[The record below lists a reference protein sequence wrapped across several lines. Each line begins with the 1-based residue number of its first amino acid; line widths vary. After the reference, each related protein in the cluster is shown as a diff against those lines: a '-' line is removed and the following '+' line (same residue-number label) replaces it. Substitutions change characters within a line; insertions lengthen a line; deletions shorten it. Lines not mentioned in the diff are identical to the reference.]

1 MKRSPLEKFLSATL
15 VAAVLIVIANAWLAF
30 HAEQVLADS
39 EYWVAHTWEV
49 ISVLEHAVGQVKD
62 AETGA
67 RGYLITGDTNY
78 LAVHDAA
85 EAALPADL
93 AHLRALVSD
102 NPAQVVRMDELA
114 RTAEHR
120 VALIRYTIGVRQTQ
134 GQAAAFKVVSD
145 NTGLAEMDHLRR
157 LITEAQQEEHHL
169 LVDRSR
175 ASVSA
180 RREARAAVAFASSL
194 DILFIVV
201 TVWSLGYERRLRN
214 EARAAARRLEKLQAI
229 SDVGLTQLSLTAM
242 TDAMLERLCREAAID
257 AVALCGWRGT
267 EIEVIAAKGVSM
279 AAGTRVPVQPDGPC
293 ARTCVRN
300 EVVRLQGAEVNQL
313 AMPPFREEMLS
324 VMLLPLRVPSRVIGM
339 IVVGRRHA
347 DAFRPEDDE
356 LLLVV
361 ADRIALAIE
370 RASLDEGE
378 REARRLAEAAAA
390 EVQLLN
396 AELEERVR
404 LRTAE
409 LEATNRE
416 LEAFS
421 YSVSHDLRAPLR
433 SVDGFSVALE
443 EDYGAVLSGEGKHY
457 LARIRAGV
465 QRMGQLIDALLQL
478 SRITRADIVI
488 EPVDLS
494 ALASQVADELSQ
506 EHPGR
511 NIRFQIEPGLTAQG
525 DVNLLRAVLENMF
538 GNAVKFTARL
548 ARGAYRLRL
557 LAGAWRLL
565 RPR

>member
-1 MKRSPLEKFLSATL
+1 
-15 VAAVLIVIANAWLAF
+15 
-30 HAEQVLADS
+30 
-39 EYWVAHTWEV
+39 
-49 ISVLEHAVGQVKD
+49 
-62 AETGA
+62 
-67 RGYLITGDTNY
+67 
-78 LAVHDAA
+78 
-85 EAALPADL
+85 
-93 AHLRALVSD
+93 
-102 NPAQVVRMDELA
+102 
-114 RTAEHR
+114 
-120 VALIRYTIGVRQTQ
+120 
-134 GQAAAFKVVSD
+134 
-145 NTGLAEMDHLRR
+145 
-157 LITEAQQEEHHL
+157 
-169 LVDRSR
+169 
-175 ASVSA
+175 
-180 RREARAAVAFASSL
+180 
-194 DILFIVV
+194 
-201 TVWSLGYERRLRN
+201 
-214 EARAAARRLEKLQAI
+214 
-229 SDVGLTQLSLTAM
+229 
-242 TDAMLERLCREAAID
+242 
-257 AVALCGWRGT
+257 
-267 EIEVIAAKGVSM
+267 
-279 AAGTRVPVQPDGPC
+279 
-293 ARTCVRN
+293 VRN

-548 ARGAYRLRL
+548 AEAHIAFGYSPERGAYYVRDNGAGFDQQYASKLFVAFQRLHGDKDFKGSGIG
-557 LAGAWRLL
+557 LASVARVIRRHHGTMSAEGVVDGGATFWFTLGSAQ
-565 RPR
+565 